1 MPGSSQEPGRRGAGG
16 FKSVVAAWDESPEE
30 KGPLIMEQR
39 WQRAGLG
46 LGGPFPGHRH
56 CMGRAA
62 AGEGSPAGMG
72 TVTAAPCHRSRGLL
86 LGLCPLHGT
95 QTHKQLL
102 KSCLRALLALRGAL
116 PSHPWVLQALGRQGE
131 MRLCPG

>member
-1 MPGSSQEPGRRGAGG
+1 MAESGAGTG
-16 FKSVVAAWDESPEE
+16 
-30 KGPLIMEQR
+30 
-39 WQRAGLG
+39 RAL
-46 LGGPFPGHRH
+46 PGAQALH
-56 CMGRAA
+56 GEGAA

-72 TVTAAPCHRSRGLL
+72 AVTAAPCHRSRGLL
-86 LGLCPLHGT
+86 LGLCPLHRT